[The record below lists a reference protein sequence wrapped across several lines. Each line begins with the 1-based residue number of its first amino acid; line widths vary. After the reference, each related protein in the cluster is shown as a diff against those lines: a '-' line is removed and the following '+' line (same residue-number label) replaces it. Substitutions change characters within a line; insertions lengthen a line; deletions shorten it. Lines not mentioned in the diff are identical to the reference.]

1 MRKILLCGYMGA
13 GKTVV
18 GRRLA
23 QLTGFAF
30 HDLDDCIE
38 EDTAMRIGE
47 LFAVK
52 GEIWFRK
59 KEREVLTALLASD
72 KNEIIALGGGTP
84 AYGNNHLLFE
94 QPNVKAFYLQASI
107 GELAARLSQQRSH
120 RPLIANIP
128 EPELEEFIGKH
139 LFERQL
145 FYRHHTQIIQ
155 VDGKSP
161 DEIGS
166 EILTYLS

>member
-23 QLTGFAF
+23 ALTGFAF
-30 HDLDDCIE
+30 RDLDHCIE
-38 EDTAMRIGE
+38 DDTGMRIPE
-47 LFAVK
+47 LFKVN
-52 GEIWFRK
+52 GEIWFRR
-59 KEREVLTALLASD
+59 KEREILTALLVSD
-72 KNEIIALGGGTP
+72 KDVIIALGGGTP

-94 QPNVKAFYLQASI
+94 QPDVEAFYLQASI
-107 GELAARLSQQRSH
+107 GELAGRLSQQRSH

-128 EPELEEFIGKH
+128 ELELEEFIGKH
-139 LFERQL
+139 LFERQS

-155 VDGKSP
+155 VDGKNP
-161 DEIGS
+161 DEIAR
-166 EILTYLS
+166 EILTCLS